1 MVNIY
6 YVSSCNVC
14 APSDNIPTLKM
25 AEYVGGAMVVTPL
38 VEGIQNMQVDYG
50 IDMNGDGTPN
60 CYISNPQAPPVGVGE
75 TDPAICP
82 QPATAYEWDPAV
94 RAAAVPPLPPHWD
107 NVMSIRLHILARNTE
122 ASGGW
127 TDARTYNLGLAGS
140 NGPFNDGF
148 KRHIYSSVAR
158 AVNPSGRRELP

>member
-1 MVNIY
+1 MSGYPPKV
-6 YVSSCNVC
+6 
-14 APSDNIPTLKM
+14 AP
-25 AEYVGGAMVVTPL
+25 TPL
-38 VEGIQNMQVDYG
+38 VEGIQNMQVEYG

-60 CYISNPQAPPVGVGE
+60 CYISNPEAPPVNVGE
-75 TDPAICP
+75 TAPAVCP
-82 QPATAYEWDPAV
+82 QPAIAYEWDPAV
-94 RAAAVPPLPPHWD
+94 RALAAPPLPPHWD